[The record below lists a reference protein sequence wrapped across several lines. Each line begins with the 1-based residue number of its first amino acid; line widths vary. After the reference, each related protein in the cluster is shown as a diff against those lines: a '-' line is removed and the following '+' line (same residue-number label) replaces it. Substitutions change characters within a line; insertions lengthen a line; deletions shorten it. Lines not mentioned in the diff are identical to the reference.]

1 MKKPINILAIVTFIS
16 MVTLASGFTLRG
28 FDLMSISLDELVNNE
43 TAKLV
48 RIEQDTEETFNVSF
62 LSTLIGVKIEVD
74 KVIFETSVLNM
85 PAYLEYSFFQNQLL
99 YVKYSLYRDKIIVGG
114 YKELAFT
121 SLSYVLQ
128 KKYGNPSEIETNYI
142 SFTQDDL
149 EITLTTT
156 TDSSRIDIIYF
167 VTAVSDKI
175 IDLKYNEIISET
187 FNSSF
192 TELETIL

>member
-1 MKKPINILAIVTFIS
+1 MVTFIS

-28 FDLMSISLDELVNNE
+28 FDLMSISLDELVNSE

-48 RIEQDTEETFNVSF
+48 RIEQGTEETFNVSF

-85 PAYLEYSFFQNQLL
+85 PAYLEYSFFQDQLL
-99 YVKYSLYRDKIIVGG
+99 YVKYSLYRDKITIPG

-128 KKYGNPSEIETNYI
+128 KKYGNPSEIETKYI

-149 EITLTTT
+149 EITLTT

>member
-1 MKKPINILAIVTFIS
+1 MKKLINILAIVTFIS

-48 RIEQDTEETFNVSF
+48 RIEQDTKETYSISS
-62 LSTLIGVKIEVD
+62 LSTLIGFEIEVD

-85 PAYLEYSFFQNQLL
+85 PADLEYSFFQDQLL
-99 YVKYSLYRDKIIVGG
+99 YVKYSLYRNKIIRSG

-121 SLSYVLQ
+121 SLSYLLQ
-128 KKYGNPSEIETNYI
+128 QKYGYPHETETNYI

-149 EITLTTT
+149 VITLTM
-156 TDSSRIDIIYF
+156 DSRGINIIYF
-167 VTAVSDKI
+167 VTAVGDKI
-175 IDLKYNEIISET
+175 TDLKHNEIISDT

-192 TELETIL
+192 IELKTIL